1 MVDAIDGSLGLNK
14 ITATEFAKLWKSFDI
29 NQSGYMEG
37 NELNSFFY
45 DLAKDLLK
53 KEPSEDEHNSVKTL
67 FMAVY
72 DKAKDGRISMNE
84 LAKMLLPEDEE
95 FLLFFRR
102 RIPLNSSV
110 TFMQIWRR
118 YDKNRSGFLNK
129 AELRNFVSDYITA
142 SGCESVTAD
151 QVDEYTSSIMA
162 LFDLNSDGLLTLQ
175 DMARLVNVSKNFLL
189 QFRIEDGSAEQ
200 RKQDFEKIFQ
210 HYDQSNTGALEG
222 VEVDGFVKDMMETI
236 RGPLTASELDDV
248 KASVLNHCD
257 VNGDGKIQKSELAV
271 CLSVHI

>member
-84 LAKMLLPEDEE
+84 
-95 FLLFFRR
+95 
-102 RIPLNSSV
+102 
-110 TFMQIWRR
+110 
-118 YDKNRSGFLNK
+118 
-129 AELRNFVSDYITA
+129 
-142 SGCESVTAD
+142 
-151 QVDEYTSSIMA
+151 
-162 LFDLNSDGLLTLQ
+162 
-175 DMARLVNVSKNFLL
+175 
-189 QFRIEDGSAEQ
+189 
-200 RKQDFEKIFQ
+200 
-210 HYDQSNTGALEG
+210 
-222 VEVDGFVKDMMETI
+222 
-236 RGPLTASELDDV
+236 
-248 KASVLNHCD
+248 
-257 VNGDGKIQKSELAV
+257 
-271 CLSVHI
+271 